1 MDQLICY
8 DLHSHVKQVKR
19 HTSAGCW
26 LHNCSSN
33 QNNKKTPS
41 KGSQNTKEM
50 ESWCICPSF
59 ALFWVLNHLVHLWG
73 PPSLINIVVHLNQTP
88 RLSTTKARSTQELN
102 IKLSFLTISHPRC
115 GAGDW
120 PRVVGCWVGA
130 GFGSGAHLVPGSL
143 LVW

>member
-1 MDQLICY
+1 MTCTVML
-8 DLHSHVKQVKR
+8 
-19 HTSAGCW
+19 
-26 LHNCSSN
+26 
-33 QNNKKTPS
+33 NKS
-41 KGSQNTKEM
+41 KGTHHQLVVGFIIAAATKRKKEHPPKAARTQRRWNLDAYALPLLF
-50 ESWCICPSF
+50 SGCLIIWCTGG
-59 ALFWVLNHLVHLWG
+59 A
-73 PPSLINIVVHLNQTP
+73 PPPLINIVVHLNQTP

-102 IKLSFLTISHPRC
+102 IKLSFLTTSHPRC

>member
-33 QNNKKTPS
+33 QKK
-41 KGSQNTKEM
+41 KNTLQKAARTQRRWNLDAYALPLLF
-50 ESWCICPSF
+50 SGCLIIWCTCG
-59 ALFWVLNHLVHLWG
+59 A
-73 PPSLINIVVHLNQTP
+73 PPPLINIVVHLNQTP